1 MLSGGK
7 SSMEYI
13 MTDWMLANIPML
25 VQLNGEGLVHAV
37 GVVIKSKKLSDV
49 LPIKRLIIVHNQQV
63 LSLAKLVSLASPAS
77 IRARMSLRKIQTIK
91 NTRQVKLVKCHRY
104 YF

>member
-1 MLSGGK
+1 
-7 SSMEYI
+7 
-13 MTDWMLANIPML
+13 MLANIPML

-37 GVVIKSKKLSDV
+37 GGVIKSKNLSDVV

-77 IRARMSLRKIQTIK
+77 IRIRARMSLRKIQTIK

-104 YF
+104 

>member
-1 MLSGGK
+1 MLSGGE

-13 MTDWMLANIPML
+13 MTDWMLANIPMF
-25 VQLNGEGLVHAV
+25 VQLNGKGLVHAV

-49 LPIKRLIIVHNQQV
+49 VLPIKRLIIVHNQQV
-63 LSLAKLVSLASPAS
+63 FSLAKLVSLASPAG
-77 IRARMSLRKIQTIK
+77 IRARVSLSKIQTIK

-104 YF
+104 